1 MLLLSNIYLSLHF
14 IALSA
19 YSTEIKR
26 EMKISALEPVKE
38 KKMNFRKIRK
48 ELGMTQ
54 EQVAGIL
61 GLTNKSGKFYVGKL
75 ESGKATPSGTLI
87 KCLEYYLELQTLEY
101 YLK

>member
-1 MLLLSNIYLSLHF
+1 VRIVQRLKGSKDTSVRT
-14 IALSA
+14 S
-19 YSTEIKR
+19 ER
-26 EMKISALEPVKE
+26 

-87 KCLEYYLELQTLEY
+87 KCLEYYLELQTLKY